1 MRGGL
6 TNLASSSNCSFTLA
20 SHLVSCHS
28 SLLFSSSL
36 QLTSLHTL
44 PPSALSFRSSAVS
57 LSCRVLL
64 SRELNQRQSSP
75 APSHVESV
83 LPKQKRK
90 RQIRR
95 ANALIFSKT
104 YVSSIPSSIQSS
116 SMDSNKH
123 HIYLLSSFSTQD
135 TFYLVLRLS
144 LAETRESRDH
154 SIHYFTSR
162 GRGNSVKPHLKN
174 HPETLLSHTLH
185 SPYPYSSILLS
196 CCYLPNATADSYSE
210 PGI

>member
-1 MRGGL
+1 MSYSDTASSSSWNDTRRYLEDSVRFPLRGGL

-75 APSHVESV
+75 APSNVESV

-123 HIYLLSSFSTQD
+123 HIYLLSFLLNSETSLSSSSTQPGGN
-135 TFYLVLRLS
+135 
-144 LAETRESRDH
+144 TR
-154 SIHYFTSR
+154 I
-162 GRGNSVKPHLKN
+162 P
-174 HPETLLSHTLH
+174 
-185 SPYPYSSILLS
+185 
-196 CCYLPNATADSYSE
+196 
-210 PGI
+210 